1 MYTKGS
7 ARIVLYSCWYSFIVQ
22 APYYKRQNSLDR
34 QFKRCCALHMGHKMY
49 TSVQL
54 QKYVYHAE
62 VQRWR
67 HQSRGGRFEVRSCKA
82 WSAYVCCSAGRLE
95 STMAS
100 REAVTL
106 AATVG
111 QHLDFGEVNVSAD
124 SATIRK
130 VIEAIFWGL
139 SDTSHVA
146 SSTQMQREPLMA
158 VLLETCKGWIADG
171 YCIAIGHIFAG
182 RLFLNDGINQ
192 ADTVPKASMRP
203 HQDKA
208 Q

>member
-1 MYTKGS
+1 
-7 ARIVLYSCWYSFIVQ
+7 
-22 APYYKRQNSLDR
+22 
-34 QFKRCCALHMGHKMY
+34 MGHKMY

-82 WSAYVCCSAGRLE
+82 WSAFVCAHQAAAQADSSRQWLPEGPPLWQRQSG
-95 STMAS
+95 STW
-100 REAVTL
+100 TL
-106 AATVG
+106 
-111 QHLDFGEVNVSAD
+111 GEVNVSAD
-124 SATIRK
+124 SATIRE
-130 VIEAIFWGL
+130 VIETIFWDL
-139 SDTSHVA
+139 TEASHDA
-146 SSTQMQREPLMA
+146 SLTQMQREPLMA
-158 VLLETCKGWIADG
+158 LLLEACKDWIADG

-203 HQDKA
+203 HQDTA